1 MVFTDMMKFSTS
13 VQRSVSVVLEG
24 GESFHAVNVIPELW
38 STRQVLACSL
48 WSRCGHP
55 VVLEG
60 EIVASRISL
69 FLVLILPHCW
79 LMEDYSGAPLP
90 RLTANYSPPCSP
102 YSSTRT
108 WLVALMSRGLSFPR
122 CGVAPILLALCH
134 HRTLGSVLLTGAQV
148 LSSSSTCC
156 NVSEITIYLVDQ
168 HENQKACAS
177 IRVSVIITKKARGNY
192 CIALL
197 RYMVK
202 SGKI

>member
-1 MVFTDMMKFSTS
+1 MK
-13 VQRSVSVVLEG
+13 
-24 GESFHAVNVIPELW
+24 
-38 STRQVLACSL
+38 
-48 WSRCGHP
+48 
-55 VVLEG
+55 
-60 EIVASRISL
+60 
-69 FLVLILPHCW
+69 
-79 LMEDYSGAPLP
+79 DYSGAPLP
-90 RLTANYSPPCSP
+90 RLTVINLHPVLLTHF
-102 YSSTRT
+102 STRT
-108 WLVALMSRGLSFPR
+108 WRVTLTSKGSSFPC

-134 HRTLGSVLLTGAQV
+134 HRTLGSVSLMGAHI